1 MRVKS
6 IIAVLFFFILFAV
19 SFVPKN
25 FATKAVEADI
35 LCQFDDAGD
44 AWVNG
49 YPVWLDVTMT
59 ANDKYRVYPHY
70 PPMYPLTCTARSIPP
85 DILNAS
91 DVLCMKNYNREPQSM
106 SIFYLLHVKLD
117 NGKEWYL
124 ESSQESVEDTKMLH
138 NPDDIL
144 LMISKGNDQS
154 TGYLTKADVAA
165 GREFPYRDYAEL
177 GPKGWL
183 NYGFND
189 SEWNS
194 TIYDAPNYM
203 TAVINPE
210 SGMGIGVL
218 SSYEHTISQTSGND
232 IDYYRRHFNLWPT
245 DTATYTQT
253 ETPVPIPT
261 STATKVPPLTFT
273 FSATAVNTSTPL
285 PTATPRPTVPG
296 FTPVPTNTVPPTNTF
311 TQAFTPVPTNTVP
324 ATRTFT
330 PMPPTSTYTQAPIPA
345 KAFTAVP
352 QPTLPP
358 TPVRVPTQEFIRVMR
373 RGTPEMTLTVTPVQL
388 FLVKTLALVYTD
400 KNEQRYTYKISW
412 FSPIDLKN
420 GFKIVDKLPEF
431 LELRGFTEGG
441 EYDPVRRE
449 IVFILREPV
458 VKGMS
463 GELFYVMKRGLDQT
477 MPPGKDIFRSKAT
490 GIYVYHNILYSVSSN
505 EVITKIEPT
514 EQNK

>member
-1 MRVKS
+1 MRGFQKLS
-6 IIAVLFFFILFAV
+6 RLLILVCSVITILLISPAA
-19 SFVPKN
+19 SH
-25 FATKAVEADI
+25 ATKAVEADI

-311 TQAFTPVPTNTVP
+311 TPAFTLVILPP
-324 ATRTFT
+324 TRTFT
-330 PMPPTSTYTQAPIPA
+330 PAPPPPTNTPGKTEITVHISPTV
-345 KAFTAVP
+345 AV
-352 QPTLPP
+352 TS
-358 TPVRVPTQEFIRVMR
+358 V
-373 RGTPEMTLTVTPVQL
+373 VTPV
-388 FLVKTLALVYTD
+388 VVITKALVLNYE
-400 KNEQRYTYKISW
+400 EQGGQYFTYKINW
-412 FSPIDLKN
+412 TANAFLKY
-420 GFKIVDKLPEF
+420 GMTITDYLPNFLDMKTFTKGGKVHADTGQIEFVIKGPVGEGTKGEF
-431 LELRGFTEGG
+431 LYLMG
-441 EYDPVRRE
+441 
-449 IVFILREPV
+449 
-458 VKGMS
+458 VKDGLS
-463 GELFYVMKRGLDQT
+463 GEQ
-477 MPPGKDIFRSKAT
+477 SAQSSAQAT
-490 GIYVYHNILYSVSSN
+490 YYFKGATSTATSN
-505 EVITKIEPT
+505 EVVTKIVP
-514 EQNK
+514 